1 MKTKDQFVKADYL
14 KIKDA
19 DYYEFLDRMDITDH
33 GNVEI
38 KEPNDST
45 GVKKHFHYSQFTFNS
60 IEYDLCVSSGLIM
73 SKDGVNCRVELP
85 TGDDLL
91 VFRTILKSTPPVSK
105 TYECGIVSSDGL
117 DGLDSFAMT
126 LQFNVGL
133 SANQFLKKD
142 FIYESLLRITSAH
155 IYVRRSRLKW
165 WHPLSIPFTFASLD
179 IELGYTWPPIHDAK
193 DSR

>member
-117 DGLDSFAMT
+117 DGLDGLDSFAMT

-133 SANQFLKKD
+133 SANQFLKNC
-142 FIYESLLRITSAH
+142 LLYTSPSP
-155 IYVRRSRLKW
+155 R
-165 WHPLSIPFTFASLD
+165 
-179 IELGYTWPPIHDAK
+179 
-193 DSR
+193 DS